1 MCEQRVRHHRSLR
14 VNYVAYL
21 TPSSFFLKS
30 FSQVNEKGC
39 VEGEL
44 PVGSQ
49 KGGSQPC
56 LQGGSRVPQDIL
68 PPRSN
73 HHTQDLIHL
82 LEEMTVS
89 LTAPCNTE
97 FIKLS

>member
-1 MCEQRVRHHRSLR
+1 MCEQRARHHRSSR

-30 FSQVNEKGC
+30 FSQVSDKGC

-44 PVGSQ
+44 PVGSR
-49 KGGSQPC
+49 KGGSPTMFAGW
-56 LQGGSRVPQDIL
+56 LQGTTGHFFTLTPSHSSR
-68 PPRSN
+68 
-73 HHTQDLIHL
+73 L

-89 LTAPCNTE
+89 LTEPCNTK
-97 FIKLS
+97 FIELS